1 MNMVICKV
9 GVATGTTGTGDIMM
23 IPNTMVDSNLATANN
38 PLPTA
43 PMASATATT
52 ATNWAALN
60 TNVPPEAV
68 PAILA
73 GYAIATTGTKYTSIL
88 AGTDANLGAMT
99 YISNGNTDPATLMQ
113 AAPLTATADGLNA
126 LETGATVYN
135 DNTHATND
143 IFDVCAASADTAN
156 WVIGAA
162 KLTAL
167 IKLGQN
173 AVVDWTN
180 ARSVLTICGDV
191 AGSVIATD
199 LDMHSGVTVSGTK
212 CTGAFLY
219 TVITTASSVD
229 TLNNRWCRW
238 CDAALNTD
246 HV

>member
-1 MNMVICKV
+1 
-9 GVATGTTGTGDIMM
+9 
-23 IPNTMVDSNLATANN
+23 
-38 PLPTA
+38 
-43 PMASATATT
+43 
-52 ATNWAALN
+52 
-60 TNVPPEAV
+60 
-68 PAILA
+68 
-73 GYAIATTGTKYTSIL
+73 
-88 AGTDANLGAMT
+88 MT
-99 YISNGNTDPATLMQ
+99 FISNGDTASTVVLQ
-113 AAPLTATADGLNA
+113 AAALTATGDSAPLNA
-126 LETGATVYN
+126 LDSGATVYN

-143 IFDVCAASADTAN
+143 VFDVCAASADTAN

-167 IKLGQN
+167 LKLGQV
-173 AVVDWTN
+173 AAVDWTN
-180 ARSVLTICGDV
+180 PKSVLTICGDV

-212 CTGAFLY
+212 CTPAFFY